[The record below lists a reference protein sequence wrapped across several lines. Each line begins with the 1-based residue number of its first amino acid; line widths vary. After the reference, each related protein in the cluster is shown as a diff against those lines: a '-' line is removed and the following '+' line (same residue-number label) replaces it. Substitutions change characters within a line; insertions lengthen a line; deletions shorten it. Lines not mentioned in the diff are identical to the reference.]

1 MGGQKP
7 FKNRFPGAKKRA
19 RCRQNH
25 DGLTLALRVTKFSEG
40 DISGRKAKLTFRTQF
55 DPSIKGDLGVKLTSA
70 FRCGVRSEIFHR

>member
-7 FKNRFPGAKKRA
+7 FKNRFPGAKKSA

-40 DISGRKAKLTFRTQF
+40 DISGRKAKLTSRTQF
-55 DPSIKGDLGVKLTSA
+55 DPSIKRGPRGQIDFCFS
-70 FRCGVRSEIFHR
+70 VRSSL